1 MTGRLGTMGI
11 GHPED
16 MTLAALSAP
25 ATRTGTRLE
34 PRLQRALV
42 AGSGALDELV
52 DVNPVDGRDG
62 ALTLGVIHDLFVA
75 PLDSVRDAA
84 VYQHHPAVVTLKER
98 LESALM
104 DRVRALVDRGTRPRD
119 EGAVEAIRSL
129 ASRDMVPAV
138 YRWVAASASWAG
150 LRSFLEMEGGP
161 DGGFDDLVAIGQIGL
176 VGEPKLELARNYW
189 DEMGRGSVGNV
200 HTQLQH
206 RMAAAVGLGST
217 PRSLLP
223 IEALD
228 RSLLSTMLATNR
240 RLQPELVG
248 ALGLIELQAGPR
260 CRSVVRA
267 MRRLDA
273 GEDAMAFY
281 QEHAVADPKHGQ
293 AWLTHVVRPLSTDP
307 WWAGG
312 MVRGA
317 LYRSAVNAAFF
328 DLVTDRVSRGFAR
341 ARPGTAGTLSLLPG
355 RKP

>member
-1 MTGRLGTMGI
+1 MMRRLGTMAI
-11 GHPED
+11 GHREE
-16 MTLAALSAP
+16 MKLAALSAP
-25 ATRTGTRLE
+25 ATTTGTRLE

-42 AGSGALDELV
+42 AGSDALDELV
-52 DVNPVDGRDG
+52 DVHPVDGRDG
-62 ALTLGVIHDLFVA
+62 ALTLAVIHDLFVA

-84 VYQHHPAVVTLKER
+84 VYQHHPAVVTLKDR
-98 LESALM
+98 LESDLM
-104 DRVRALVDRGTRPRD
+104 DRVRALVDRGTRPTD
-119 EGAVEAIRSL
+119 EGAVEGIRSL
-129 ASRDMVPAV
+129 ASRDMVPPV

-176 VGEPKLELARNYW
+176 LGEPKLELARNYW
-189 DEMGRGSVGNV
+189 DEMGRGSADSV

-273 GEDAMAFY
+273 GEDALAFY
-281 QEHAVADPKHGQ
+281 QEHAVADPKHGK
-293 AWLTHVVRPLSTDP
+293 AWLNHVVQPLSTDP
-307 WWAGG
+307 WWAAG

-328 DLVTDRVSRGFAR
+328 DMVTDRVNRGFASV
-341 ARPGTAGTLSLLPG
+341 RPGTAGTLSLLPG
-355 RKP
+355 QKS